1 MLTATVF
8 LTTRVTKA
16 TEEDMSKLER
26 LLKYL
31 RGTRDLGLVLD
42 GREGLGVLAWA
53 DASYAVH
60 PDAKG
65 HNGTIV
71 RVGKCL
77 VYAQSS
83 KQKVVSR
90 SSTESELIALHEAIP
105 QVLWI
110 RRFMLAQGY
119 KIGATTVYQDNLS
132 TMALAAKGKST
143 SVKTKHIAVRCFF
156 VKSVVDA
163 GEISLEHMPTANML
177 ADMMTKPLQGELLR
191 TGRKEVLGCFLC
203 ICDYAL

>member
-16 TEEDMSKLER
+16 TDEDMGKLER

-31 RGTRDLGLVLD
+31 RGTKELGLVLD

-65 HNGTIV
+65 HNGTVV
-71 RVGKCL
+71 RVGKSL

-110 RRFMLAQGY
+110 RRFMIAQGY
-119 KIGATTVYQDNLS
+119 KVGDTTVYQDNLS

-143 SVKTKHIAVRCFF
+143 SVKTKHIAVRYFF
-156 VKSVVDA
+156 VKSMVDA

-177 ADMMTKPLQGELLR
+177 ADMMTKPLQGELLKNS
-191 TGRKEVLGCFLC
+191 RKEVLGCYLC

>member
-1 MLTATVF
+1 MMTATVF

-16 TEEDMSKLER
+16 TEEDMNKLEC

-31 RGTRDLGLVLD
+31 SGTRDIGLALD

-71 RVGKCL
+71 LDSKCL
-77 VYAQSS
+77 LYAQSS

-105 QVLWI
+105 QVMWI
-110 RRFMLAQGY
+110 RRFMIAQGY
-119 KIGATTVYQDNLS
+119 KVGATTVYQDSMSNLS
-132 TMALAAKGKST
+132 Q
-143 SVKTKHIAVRCFF
+143 V
-156 VKSVVDA
+156 
-163 GEISLEHMPTANML
+163 
-177 ADMMTKPLQGELLR
+177 
-191 TGRKEVLGCFLC
+191 
-203 ICDYAL
+203 